1 MEQLIYSGRSD
12 YLKKSSQEVLS
23 TIQYTVV
30 ERFIENFEQQ
40 KKEFHYTLSLTRTAV
55 YSNSHH
61 FLLETLFDVSFKPL
75 SNGQSFLYLH
85 TNQGLF
91 SFIISSNPEKFIQTF
106 KSISK

>member
-1 MEQLIYSGRSD
+1 MQA
-12 YLKKSSQEVLS
+12 SSKEILS

-30 ERFIENFEQQ
+30 ERFIENFQQQ
-40 KKEFHYTLSLTRTAV
+40 KKEYQYTLALTRTAV

-61 FLLETLFDVSFKPL
+61 FLLDALFDVSFKPL

-91 SFIISSNPEKFIQTF
+91 SFIISSNPENFIQTF
-106 KSISK
+106 KGISK